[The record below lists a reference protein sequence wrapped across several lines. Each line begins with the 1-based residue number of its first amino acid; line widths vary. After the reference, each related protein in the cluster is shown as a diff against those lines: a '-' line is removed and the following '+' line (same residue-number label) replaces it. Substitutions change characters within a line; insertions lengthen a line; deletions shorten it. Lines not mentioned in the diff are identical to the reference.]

1 MDKNIDIA
9 GALHSIRKSLDPS
22 NQTSFKFEPIETNN
36 FTTDL
41 NVLESNIKTVIDY
54 HEDVLGHMRRQVN
67 CYRESLAAL
76 RKRCDILVTQNQA
89 LHAELEQHIQL
100 DIGDMGNV
108 GDMREQGVC
117 GSEAGSNHV
126 SIVDQLLEL
135 RGVHE
140 QQITV
145 LQRQVHVL
153 KAELK
158 DATGE
163 VDRLKSEGVRN
174 TLNVSADV
182 TNSAVTRLEKDKED
196 LETALANLQNIVQL
210 MKNREDDA
218 MNKVKKSMEM
228 VDKVKADQ
236 ETLELKLKKSYDEL
250 NRVRERHSV
259 QIAQA
264 KAELQQIHEETVAD
278 LKDEIKKLENS
289 ARELEKEN
297 TTLLSQA
304 EGLKSERDSLL
315 NTVERYREQGLSSME
330 VVDKTSQQLRDQLRN
345 ALKERDDAI
354 GALAL
359 HKNSVQLELHDRGYE
374 VQQLQNELAHTKER
388 LISSENNC
396 RTVTMETSHLHDE
409 IANLKIGISKIQ
421 NEKVSLEK
429 TTGLTIEHLKMVSS
443 QAEAHAKSEIEEIN
457 SRHRETVNQLHSLL
471 QKQQNL
477 ANKWRKAHQES
488 SDDFTKTT
496 QHLASDMSQLKKENQ
511 QLKNTNKEISE
522 RLKTLTEKNKS
533 LKHNEK
539 KMSKSL
545 KLAESHIIKTAE
557 ELYNT
562 VQKKKDLMKENIVMS
577 KEISLLQSQL
587 CQTPQVIPITYDH
600 PVKDTDL
607 MS

>member
-22 NQTSFKFEPIETNN
+22 NQTSFKFELIETNN

-41 NVLESNIKTVIDY
+41 NDLESNVNTVIDY

-108 GDMREQGVC
+108 GDMREQQGVC
-117 GSEAGSNHV
+117 SSEAGSNHV

-163 VDRLKSEGVRN
+163 VDRLKNEGVRN

-182 TNSAVTRLEKDKED
+182 TNSAVTRLEKDEKY
-196 LETALANLQNIVQL
+196 LQTALANLQNIVQL

-218 MNKVKKSMEM
+218 MHKVKKSMEM

-278 LKDEIKKLENS
+278 LKDEIKKLENG

-304 EGLKSERDSLL
+304 EGLKSEKDSLL

-330 VVDKTSQQLRDQLRN
+330 VVDKTSQQLQDQLQN

-359 HKNSVQLELHDRGYE
+359 HKNSYQLELHDRGYE
-374 VQQLQNELAHTKER
+374 VQQLQNELAHTVER
-388 LISSENNC
+388 LISSEKNC
-396 RTVTMETSHLHDE
+396 RTVTMEILRLHDE
-409 IANLKIGISKIQ
+409 IADLKIGISKIQ
-421 NEKVSLEK
+421 NEKVLLEK
-429 TTGLTIEHLKMVSS
+429 TTGLTI
-443 QAEAHAKSEIEEIN
+443 
-457 SRHRETVNQLHSLL
+457 
-471 QKQQNL
+471 
-477 ANKWRKAHQES
+477 
-488 SDDFTKTT
+488 
-496 QHLASDMSQLKKENQ
+496 
-511 QLKNTNKEISE
+511 
-522 RLKTLTEKNKS
+522 
-533 LKHNEK
+533 
-539 KMSKSL
+539 
-545 KLAESHIIKTAE
+545 
-557 ELYNT
+557 
-562 VQKKKDLMKENIVMS
+562 
-577 KEISLLQSQL
+577 
-587 CQTPQVIPITYDH
+587 
-600 PVKDTDL
+600 
-607 MS
+607 